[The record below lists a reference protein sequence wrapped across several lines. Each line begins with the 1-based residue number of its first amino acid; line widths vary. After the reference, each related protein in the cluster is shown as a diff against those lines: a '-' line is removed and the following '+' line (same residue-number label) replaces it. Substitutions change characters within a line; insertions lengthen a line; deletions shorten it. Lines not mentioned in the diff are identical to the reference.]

1 MNVIIIGGGHTGA
14 YIAKLLLENGCS
26 VKVIENRES
35 VFHKLREDMEPQYI
49 ILGSGT
55 DPETMESA
63 GVAAADVLVAVS
75 GTDETN
81 LVASTIAKYEFGVP
95 RVIARVNN
103 PKNAWLF
110 DAGMGV
116 DVAINQAG
124 LMARLIL
131 EGIDIKNMMTLLMLN
146 RGDGSIFQIRVDE
159 KSKAVG
165 CRVRDLAIP
174 EKAVMI
180 EIFRGDDSVI
190 PRGETVIMA
199 DDDILALA
207 GEREQAELSK
217 LFSNSDSVCIK

>member
-35 VFHKLREDMEPQYI
+35 VFRKLQEDMKPQHI

-63 GVAAADVLVAVS
+63 GVASADVLVAVS

-146 RGDGSIFQIRVDE
+146 RGDGSIIQMHVDE
-159 KSKAVG
+159 KSEAVG

-174 EKAVMI
+174 DKAVMI
-180 EIFRGDDSVI
+180 EIFRGDNSII

-199 DDDILALA
+199 GDDILALA
-207 GEREQAELSK
+207 GEREQAELSN
-217 LFSNSDSVCIK
+217 LFSSSNSK

>member
-35 VFHKLREDMEPQYI
+35 VFRKLQEDLKPQYI

-75 GTDETN
+75 GTDEIN

-131 EGIDIKNMMTLLMLN
+131 EGIDIKNMITLLMLN
-146 RGDGSIFQIRVDE
+146 RGDGSIIQMHVDE
-159 KSKAVG
+159 KSEAVG

-174 EKAVMI
+174 DKAVMI
-180 EIFRGDDSVI
+180 EIFRGDNSVI

-199 DDDILALA
+199 GDDILALA
-207 GEREQAELSK
+207 GEREQAELSN
-217 LFSNSDSVCIK
+217 LFSSSNSK

>member
-35 VFHKLREDMEPQYI
+35 VFRKLQEDLKPQHI

-75 GTDETN
+75 GTDEIN

-146 RGDGSIFQIRVDE
+146 RGDGSIIQMHVDE
-159 KSKAVG
+159 KSEAVG

-174 EKAVMI
+174 DKAVMI
-180 EIFRGDDSVI
+180 EIFRGDNSVI

-199 DDDILALA
+199 GDDILALA
-207 GEREQAELSK
+207 GEREQAELSN
-217 LFSNSDSVCIK
+217 LFSSSNSK

>member
-35 VFHKLREDMEPQYI
+35 VFRKLQEDMEPQHI

-63 GVAAADVLVAVS
+63 GVATADVLVAVS

-146 RGDGSIFQIRVDE
+146 RGDGSIIQMHVDE
-159 KSKAVG
+159 KSEAVG

-174 EKAVMI
+174 DKAVMI
-180 EIFRGDDSVI
+180 EIFRGDNSII

-199 DDDILALA
+199 GDDILALA
-207 GEREQAELSK
+207 GEREQAELSN
-217 LFSNSDSVCIK
+217 LFSSSNSK

>member
-35 VFHKLREDMEPQYI
+35 VFRKLQEDLKPQYI

-146 RGDGSIFQIRVDE
+146 RGDGSIIQMHVDE
-159 KSKAVG
+159 KSEAVG

-174 EKAVMI
+174 DKAVMI
-180 EIFRGDDSVI
+180 EIFRGDDSII
-190 PRGETVIMA
+190 PRGETEILA
-199 DDDILALA
+199 GDDILALA
-207 GEREQAELSK
+207 GDREQVELNK
-217 LFSNSDSVCIK
+217 LFSSSH

>member
-35 VFHKLREDMEPQYI
+35 VFRKLQEDLKPQYI

-75 GTDETN
+75 GTDEIN

-146 RGDGSIFQIRVDE
+146 RGDGSIIQMHVDE
-159 KSKAVG
+159 KSEAVG

-174 EKAVMI
+174 DKAVMI
-180 EIFRGDDSVI
+180 EIFRGDNSVI

-199 DDDILALA
+199 DDDILAFA

-217 LFSNSDSVCIK
+217 LFSNSDSK

>member
-35 VFHKLREDMEPQYI
+35 VFRKLQEDLKPQYI

-75 GTDETN
+75 GTDEIN

-146 RGDGSIFQIRVDE
+146 RGDGSIIQMHVDE
-159 KSKAVG
+159 KSEAVG

-174 EKAVMI
+174 DKAVMI
-180 EIFRGDDSVI
+180 EIFRGDNSVI

-199 DDDILALA
+199 GDDILALA
-207 GEREQAELSK
+207 GEREQAELSN
-217 LFSNSDSVCIK
+217 LFSSSNSK

>member
-35 VFHKLREDMEPQYI
+35 VFRKLQEDLKPQYI

-146 RGDGSIFQIRVDE
+146 RGDGSIIQMHVDE
-159 KSKAVG
+159 KSEAVG

-174 EKAVMI
+174 DKAVMI
-180 EIFRGDDSVI
+180 EIFRGDNSVI

-199 DDDILALA
+199 GDDILALA
-207 GEREQAELSK
+207 GEREQAELST
-217 LFSNSDSVCIK
+217 LFSSSNSK

>member
-35 VFHKLREDMEPQYI
+35 VFRKLQEDLKPQYI

-146 RGDGSIFQIRVDE
+146 RGDGSIIQMHVDE
-159 KSKAVG
+159 KSEAVG

-174 EKAVMI
+174 DKAVMI
-180 EIFRGDDSVI
+180 EIFRGDNSVI

-199 DDDILALA
+199 GDDILALA
-207 GEREQAELSK
+207 GEREQAELSN
-217 LFSNSDSVCIK
+217 LFSSSNSK